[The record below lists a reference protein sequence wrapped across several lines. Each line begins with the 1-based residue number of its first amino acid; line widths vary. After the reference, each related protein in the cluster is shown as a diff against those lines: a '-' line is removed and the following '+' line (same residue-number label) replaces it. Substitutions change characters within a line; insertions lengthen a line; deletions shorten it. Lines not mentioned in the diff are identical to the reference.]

1 MLEITLDVKGQKIA
15 LTVEEARKLKA
26 ELDALFTSAIPGPGP
41 GPWVQPLWKD
51 RPYGPGNWPYV
62 VTSGGRVEPDA
73 ATCGDGWDEL
83 VRVDWGAQKPGVIK
97 VLRGS

>member
-26 ELDALFTSAIPGPGP
+26 ELDALFSSTIPGPE
-41 GPWVQPLWKD
+41 PWVQPLWKD

-73 ATCGDGWDEL
+73 ATCEYKSGDSFK
-83 VRVDWGAQKPGVIK
+83 VDWNTQKPGVIK
-97 VLRGS
+97 VLRGSC